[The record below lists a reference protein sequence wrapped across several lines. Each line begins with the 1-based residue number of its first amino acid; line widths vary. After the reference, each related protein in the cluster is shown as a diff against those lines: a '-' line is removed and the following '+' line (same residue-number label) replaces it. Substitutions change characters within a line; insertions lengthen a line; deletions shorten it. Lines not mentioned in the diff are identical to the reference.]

1 MAQNVRVIPATM
13 SRMTSAPVA
22 SCAKRKVAGYAR
34 VSTELEEQQTSY
46 EAQVDYYTSFIKGH
60 DDWEFVNVYT
70 DEGISATSTKHREGF
85 QQMVEDALGG
95 KIDLIGPSG
104 S

>member
-70 DEGISATSTKHREGF
+70 DEGISGTSLQHRDSF
-85 QQMVEDALGG
+85 LRMIQDCRDG
-95 KIDLIGPSG
+95 KIDLIVTKSV
-104 S
+104 